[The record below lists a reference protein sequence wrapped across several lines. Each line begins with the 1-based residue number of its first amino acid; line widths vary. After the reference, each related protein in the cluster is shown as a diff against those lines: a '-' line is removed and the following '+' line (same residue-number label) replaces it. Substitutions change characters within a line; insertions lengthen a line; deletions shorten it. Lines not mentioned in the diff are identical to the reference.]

1 MIITFIIKYKY
12 LFKISLME
20 KKDFIKIINE
30 EISNFDFLGN
40 DANTKEEEAYDL
52 LKNEDFQKQFICDSL
67 INNKKI
73 STKISDANIG
83 GNWDDEDATNLTIDY
98 FIDIEYKY
106 DPNKEPIEFG
116 IHFYSEHVGIDI
128 RNNNDNGDYNTTPTS
143 DSYYTYINWSDID
156 VTLFSTGGD
165 RIVFKALSAAPLKI
179 QVLFIRNYCEVLINN
194 KTTSTNKLKKD
205 NVQNIPY
212 C

>member
-1 MIITFIIKYKY
+1 
-12 LFKISLME
+12 ME

-40 DANTKEEEAYDL
+40 NASTKEEEVYDL
-52 LKNEDFQKQFICDSL
+52 LRNEDFQKQFICDSL

-116 IHFYSEHVGIDI
+116 IHFYSENISIDI
-128 RNNNDNGDYNTTPTS
+128 KNNNDNNEPIS
-143 DSYYTYINWSDID
+143 DSYYTYINWDDID
-156 VTLFSTGGD
+156 VKLFSSRGD
-165 RIVFKALSAAPLKI
+165 QVVFKALSAAPLKI
-179 QVLFIRNYCEVLINN
+179 QILFIRNYCEVLINN

-205 NVQNIPY
+205 NIQNIPY

>member
-1 MIITFIIKYKY
+1 
-12 LFKISLME
+12 ME
-20 KKDFIKIINE
+20 NKDFIKIINE

-40 DANTKEEEAYDL
+40 DAHTKEMKVYDL

-67 INNKKI
+67 INDKKI

-83 GNWDDEDATNLTIDY
+83 GNWNDENATNLTIDY
-98 FIDIEYKY
+98 FIDVKYLY

-116 IHFYSEHVGIDI
+116 IHFYSENVGIDI
-128 RNNNDNGDYNTTPTS
+128 NVNNDNSDYNNSPTS
-143 DSYYTYINWSDID
+143 DSYYTYIDWSDID

-165 RIVFKALSAAPLKI
+165 RIVFKALSTAPSKI

-194 KTTSTNKLKKD
+194 KTTSTNRLNKD
-205 NVQNIPY
+205 NIQTIPY